1 MQSAM
6 NYTKLRNN
14 VIIVTLCFAIIPML
28 LIGIFIPMQF
38 TDLYYNKTVREVE
51 NVAHSKGRT
60 IDIFL
65 EERISQ
71 LRTLANMY
79 TYDELVT
86 QGKLIELLPVLHG
99 NSQSYVDLGII
110 DLEGRHVSYAGS
122 YDVKDANYKKEVWFA
137 EVQRRGVYISDVF
150 MGFRQFPHII
160 IAVMRREGN
169 KSWILR
175 ATIDSELFNS
185 IVQSSN
191 LSSEGDAFVINK
203 NNVLQTSARLAG
215 AIMTEVAIDL
225 PKQNSISFMGKL
237 HNKEMLFAR
246 IPLTQAPWLL
256 IVAEDPTEHMSLL
269 FKAKLVSASLIVCGI
284 AALFGASWLTT
295 RYIVGK
301 LEQSDKEKAVLN
313 SVLLQSN
320 KMAAL
325 GKLAAGVAHE
335 INNPLMIITQAA
347 GWIKDVMEDENP
359 AQMKGYNDIIKSA
372 SMIEQNTDRAKT
384 ITHRLLGFA
393 RKVDPTTESI
403 PLNPIV
409 EQVIGFLQNEAMF
422 RNISINKAF
431 AGGNLRITTDIGQL
445 QQVLL
450 NVIDNAID
458 AAPNNGVVTITTGK
472 DDKNAF
478 ITIADN
484 GPGIP
489 DELLANIFDPFFT
502 TKVTGE
508 GTGLGLSICYSI
520 MENLGGSIDAHNVEG
535 GGAEFTVRLPLSY
548 F

>member
-284 AALFGASWLTT
+284 AALLGPLGLPLAILWASWNNRIKKKQCLTL
-295 RYIVGK
+295 YYCSLIK
-301 LEQSDKEKAVLN
+301 W
-313 SVLLQSN
+313 LL
-320 KMAAL
+320 
-325 GKLAAGVAHE
+325 
-335 INNPLMIITQAA
+335 
-347 GWIKDVMEDENP
+347 
-359 AQMKGYNDIIKSA
+359 
-372 SMIEQNTDRAKT
+372 
-384 ITHRLLGFA
+384 
-393 RKVDPTTESI
+393 
-403 PLNPIV
+403 
-409 EQVIGFLQNEAMF
+409 
-422 RNISINKAF
+422 
-431 AGGNLRITTDIGQL
+431 
-445 QQVLL
+445 
-450 NVIDNAID
+450 
-458 AAPNNGVVTITTGK
+458 
-472 DDKNAF
+472 
-478 ITIADN
+478 
-484 GPGIP
+484 
-489 DELLANIFDPFFT
+489 
-502 TKVTGE
+502 
-508 GTGLGLSICYSI
+508 
-520 MENLGGSIDAHNVEG
+520 
-535 GGAEFTVRLPLSY
+535 
-548 F
+548 

>member
-1 MQSAM
+1 
-6 NYTKLRNN
+6 
-14 VIIVTLCFAIIPML
+14 
-28 LIGIFIPMQF
+28 
-38 TDLYYNKTVREVE
+38 
-51 NVAHSKGRT
+51 
-60 IDIFL
+60 
-65 EERISQ
+65 
-71 LRTLANMY
+71 
-79 TYDELVT
+79 
-86 QGKLIELLPVLHG
+86 
-99 NSQSYVDLGII
+99 
-110 DLEGRHVSYAGS
+110 
-122 YDVKDANYKKEVWFA
+122 
-137 EVQRRGVYISDVF
+137 
-150 MGFRQFPHII
+150 
-160 IAVMRREGN
+160 
-169 KSWILR
+169 
-175 ATIDSELFNS
+175 
-185 IVQSSN
+185 
-191 LSSEGDAFVINK
+191 
-203 NNVLQTSARLAG
+203 
-215 AIMTEVAIDL
+215 
-225 PKQNSISFMGKL
+225 
-237 HNKEMLFAR
+237 
-246 IPLTQAPWLL
+246 
-256 IVAEDPTEHMSLL
+256 
-269 FKAKLVSASLIVCGI
+269 
-284 AALFGASWLTT
+284 
-295 RYIVGK
+295 
-301 LEQSDKEKAVLN
+301 
-313 SVLLQSN
+313 
-320 KMAAL
+320 MAAL